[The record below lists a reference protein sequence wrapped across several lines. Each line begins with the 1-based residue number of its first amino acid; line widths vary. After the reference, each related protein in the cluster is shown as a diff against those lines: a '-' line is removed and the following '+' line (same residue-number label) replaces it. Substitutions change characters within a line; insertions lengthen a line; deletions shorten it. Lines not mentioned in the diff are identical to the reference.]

1 MFAIIGIVV
10 VLGCVIGGF
19 ILEGGHLPV
28 LMQPIELLI
37 IGGSAL
43 GSFLISAPK
52 TLIIFTF
59 KSLMKVFT
67 GKEMGKA
74 EFMEI
79 LSAMYELMS
88 LLRSGG
94 PVAIDQHVNK
104 PESSSVLGKYKALN
118 HHKELLHFICDNFK
132 VLLAGNIEPHQFD
145 AMMNIDIATKHHHA
159 LTPSQAVNK
168 VSDSMPG
175 LGIVAAVLG
184 IVLTMGKINEP
195 PEVLGHSIGAALVGT
210 FLGILLCYGF
220 FGPMATNLEHQANEH
235 HAALKAIRA
244 GLANYSA
251 GVAPIVAV
259 EAARRAIPANAQPT
273 FEELE
278 EGMRSVK

>member
-1 MFAIIGIVV
+1 MFAIIGVFV
-10 VLGCVIGGF
+10 VLGCVVGGF
-19 ILEGGHLPV
+19 MLEGGQVGILIQPV
-28 LMQPIELLI
+28 ELLI
-37 IGGSAL
+37 IGGSAV

-52 TLIIFTF
+52 TLVIDTI

-74 EFMEI
+74 DFMEI
-79 LSAMYELMS
+79 LSAMYELMT

-104 PESSSVLGKYKALN
+104 PEASSVIGKYKALA
-118 HHKELLHFICDNFK
+118 HHKDLLHFLCDNFK

-145 AMMNIDIATKHHHA
+145 AMMNIDIATKHHHGVM
-159 LTPSQAVNK
+159 PSQAVNK
-168 VSDSMPG
+168 ISDSMPG

-184 IVLTMGKINEP
+184 IVITMGKINEP
-195 PEVLGHSIGAALVGT
+195 PEILGKSIGAALVGT
-210 FLGILLCYGF
+210 FLGILMCYGF

-235 HAALKAIRA
+235 NAALKAIKA
-244 GLANYSA
+244 GMSNYAA

-259 EAARRAIPANAQPT
+259 EAARRAIPGHAQPS